1 MVRRMVVGGLALLAL
16 SPAFADGVPSVA
28 WEPERKKI
36 VSFGWEWGP
45 ITPAEYVKYADRIDR
60 TGLDGVGVYVKAKD
74 ASGKTCGFDKVFLGK
89 VEFGR

>member
-1 MVRRMVVGGLALLAL
+1 MRKSILFALLAA
-16 SPAFADGVPSVA
+16 SSAFADSLPSVA
-28 WEPERKKI
+28 WEPERKKV

-74 ASGKTCGFDKVFLGK
+74 ASGKTVAPSIAVYDIIL
-89 VEFGR
+89 